1 MIRSFA
7 TLAVAASLVGVA
19 CSARPVTYALAT
31 DATPPAELAGADAE
45 IVRNNCAACH
55 SLDYIVTQPRGKGEQ
70 FWRDAVTK
78 MVNVYKAPVEQPDAT
93 KVAEILAKKFG

>member
-1 MIRSFA
+1 MRLIA
-7 TLAVAASLVGVA
+7 PLAAAAVLIGVA
-19 CSARPVTYALAT
+19 CSAKPINYSVPVDTV
-31 DATPPAELAGADAE
+31 PPAELAGPDAE
-45 IVRNNCAACH
+45 PVRNHCAACH

-78 MVNVYKAPVEQPDAT
+78 MINVYKAPVEQPDAN

>member
-1 MIRSFA
+1 MRHIVP
-7 TLAVAASLVGVA
+7 VAAAALLVGVA
-19 CSARPVTYALAT
+19 CSAKPIAYAVPVDVAL
-31 DATPPAELAGADAE
+31 PAELAGPDAE
-45 IVRNNCAACH
+45 PVRDHCSACH

-78 MVNVYKAPVEQPDAT
+78 MINVYKAPVEQPDAN